1 VVRPRNNFLYL
12 DAIHKSLFMSQATQ
26 IQETTNDSGKNP
38 SVKEQSGGTATFQ
51 FQDNRSESSAI
62 QQIKDYGDHNRN
74 AKQLAQLKKFA
85 DSNSSTGTV
94 QLKTNIRHTV
104 GTLNVN
110 GSDQTVGTNVY
121 AKLDPRDPVVGSA
134 TGKNTPWMQWIRSQ
148 HKAANVVRGHLLNH
162 DLGGFGIEENL
173 YPISTKANS
182 NHSSKV
188 EQNVKGELSNL
199 DGKVKGKDEAQ
210 IHYRVDVDQDATDT
224 YKKAAFQCQWGVLD
238 NSGFVKKGDE
248 TIDSDLAAD
257 KGGFGGGKKDQQ
269 SPKRW
274 QHGKSKGGQEVK
286 AVRERLIAAATGDN
300 IKISFDKNVSLVTTD
315 EDENTQDYMECLYDL
330 IEELGIFGT
339 YVYLSDF
346 EKSSDKNVS
355 ATAKEMIRL
364 LLSGGN

>member
-1 VVRPRNNFLYL
+1 
-12 DAIHKSLFMSQATQ
+12 MSQSAQ
-26 IQETTNDSGKNP
+26 IHENTANSGKN
-38 SVKEQSGGTATFQ
+38 SSAKQQNKGTAAFQ
-51 FQDNRSESSAI
+51 FQDNRSESASI
-62 QQIKDYGDHNRN
+62 QQITEKGDHNPN
-74 AKQLAQLKKFA
+74 SKQLAQLKSIV
-85 DSNSSTGTV
+85 DSKSVLNPI

-104 GTLNVN
+104 GALNVN
-110 GSDQTVGTNVY
+110 GVDRTVGTNVY

-148 HKAANVVRGHLLNH
+148 HKGANVVRGHLLNH

-210 IHYRVDVDQDATDT
+210 IHYRVDVEQDKTDT
-224 YKKAAFQCQWGVLD
+224 YKKAAFYCQWGVLD

-248 TIDSDLAAD
+248 TIDSDLVED
-257 KGGFGGGKKDQQ
+257 KGGFGGGKKDQH

-274 QHGKSKGGQEVK
+274 QHGTSKGGHEVK
-286 AVRERLIAAATGDN
+286 AVRKRLIAAAAGDD
-300 IKISFDKNVSLVTTD
+300 IKISFDKNVSLVNSD